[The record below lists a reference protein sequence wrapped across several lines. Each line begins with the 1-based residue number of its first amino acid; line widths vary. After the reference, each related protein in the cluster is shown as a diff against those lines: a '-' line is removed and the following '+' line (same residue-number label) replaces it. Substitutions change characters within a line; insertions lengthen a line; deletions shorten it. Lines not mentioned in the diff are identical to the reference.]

1 MRTKKGD
8 CMKVID
14 TITWDGKL
22 IKRVII
28 SDESPDTIAL
38 ALFYSRKFDKETIKN
53 TKGESQ

>member
-1 MRTKKGD
+1 
-8 CMKVID
+8 MKVID

-53 TKGESQ
+53 KKGESQ